1 MPNFVLKITDVGV
14 IETDK
19 MILLAVVLNLS
30 YTLWRNL
37 LRRDYKTPQAYKNEI
52 NSPLF
57 MCHRILIAAL
67 SAHAAELLVLSFFSD
82 DVSK

>member
-30 YTLWRNL
+30 YTL
-37 LRRDYKTPQAYKNEI
+37 
-52 NSPLF
+52 
-57 MCHRILIAAL
+57 
-67 SAHAAELLVLSFFSD
+67 
-82 DVSK
+82 